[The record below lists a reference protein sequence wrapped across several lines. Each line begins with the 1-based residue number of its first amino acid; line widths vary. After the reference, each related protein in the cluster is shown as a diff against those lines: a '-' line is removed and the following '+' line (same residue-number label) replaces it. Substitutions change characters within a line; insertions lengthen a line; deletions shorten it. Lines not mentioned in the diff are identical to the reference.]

1 MKTRTLEVG
10 GLSCLAV
17 GLTLSIGAS
26 ASAVMQARV
35 VPDGEG
41 LSSLQSAVRLRDSG
55 QLREFDARIA
65 GLRAYA
71 GDGNGRLERALSTV
85 ASVRHVEE
93 QFGVTAATDGIVVGG
108 LQDARDALS
117 SPPSRWATANT
128 VWMSLTASI
137 VVAIAALQLAL
148 ASRRR
153 LTQRRLIVSALGL
166 VDVDDDGI
174 ADEVA
179 LHSIRLKA
187 QRSGR
192 SESVEGEGKSALRV
206 VDSVP
211 AEAAAVDPFG
221 NDSFRPTRRRG

>member
-1 MKTRTLEVG
+1 MKTRTLELG

-35 VPDGEG
+35 ESDGEG

-71 GDGNGRLERALSTV
+71 DDGNVRLERALSAV
-85 ASVRHVEE
+85 ESGRRVEE
-93 QFGVTAATDGIVVGG
+93 QFGVTAATDTVVVGG
-108 LQDARDALS
+108 LQDAREALS
-117 SPPSRWATANT
+117 SPPTRWATANT
-128 VWMSLTASI
+128 VWISLTASI
-137 VVAIAALQLAL
+137 VVAMATLQLGV

-153 LTQRRLIVSALGL
+153 LKQRRFIVSALGL
-166 VDVDDDGI
+166 ANVDDDAI

-192 SESVEGEGKSALRV
+192 SEAVEGEGKSALRV
-206 VDSVP
+206 VESVP
-211 AEAAAVDPFG
+211 AEAAKVDPFG
-221 NDSFRPTRRRG
+221 NDSFRPTRSVN

>member
-1 MKTRTLEVG
+1 MKTRTLEVA

-17 GLTLSIGAS
+17 GLTLSIGAC

-35 VPDGEG
+35 VSDDEG
-41 LSSLQSAVRLRDSG
+41 LASLQSAVRLRDSG

-71 GDGNGRLERALSTV
+71 DDGNVRLERALSTV
-85 ASVRHVEE
+85 ESVRQVEE
-93 QFGVTAATDGIVVGG
+93 QFGVTAATAGIVVGG

-128 VWMSLTASI
+128 VWISLTAFI
-137 VVAIAALQLAL
+137 VGAIAALQLAV

-153 LTQRRLIVSALGL
+153 LRQRRLIVSALGL
-166 VDVDDDGI
+166 VDVDDDAI

-206 VDSVP
+206 VESVP
-211 AEAAAVDPFG
+211 AKAAEADPFG
-221 NDSFRPTRRRG
+221 NDSFRPTRRRV